1 MLPLGKRAP
10 APGRDGKRWWGGYL
24 PAVGRS
30 GRRETPPVKG
40 LGRAGGVYGELES
53 ETFRGESVGGAGLG
67 VELRTAE
74 QRTVERRSGPAE
86 LRRDGRRWA

>member
-1 MLPLGKRAP
+1 MGSDSGA
-10 APGRDGKRWWGGYL
+10 GIC

-30 GRRETPPVKG
+30 GRRETPPV
-40 LGRAGGVYGELES
+40 GRAGGVYGELES

-74 QRTVERRSGPAE
+74 QRTVERRPRLAE